1 MVVVTVGAVLT
12 FKYVKETKNKT
23 YEEIA
28 QMYYG
33 EVRGDLIIVNT
44 PLETMDHEEHK
55 GSTRDLRDQG
65 EKGVNE
71 GYTRTMK
78 MGKASLKRS

>member
-1 MVVVTVGAVLT
+1 MVVAMVGAVLT

-33 EVRGDLIIVNT
+33 EVYK
-44 PLETMDHEEHK
+44 ET
-55 GSTRDLRDQG
+55 GLG
-65 EKGVNE
+65 PV
-71 GYTRTMK
+71 
-78 MGKASLKRS
+78 A

>member
-1 MVVVTVGAVLT
+1 MVVTMVGAVLT

-44 PLETMDHEEHK
+44 PLETMDHEEH
-55 GSTRDLRDQG
+55 
-65 EKGVNE
+65 
-71 GYTRTMK
+71 
-78 MGKASLKRS
+78 

>member
-1 MVVVTVGAVLT
+1 MVIVTVGAVLT

-33 EVRGDLIIVNT
+33 EGYE
-44 PLETMDHEEHK
+44 ETVQMQDFK
-55 GSTRDLRDQG
+55 TI
-65 EKGVNE
+65 
-71 GYTRTMK
+71 
-78 MGKASLKRS
+78 

>member
-33 EVRGDLIIVNT
+33 EGYEETGQVR
-44 PLETMDHEEHK
+44 
-55 GSTRDLRDQG
+55 R
-65 EKGVNE
+65 
-71 GYTRTMK
+71 
-78 MGKASLKRS
+78 LKFVV